1 MVQVDITETVKQ
13 LVLAVQRLCQRANFT
28 QRNFT
33 VNHLVEIW
41 RGMKSQKVPYTL
53 THGLINFVDTKAK
66 CRHLKKL
73 T

>member
-13 LVLAVQRLCQRANFT
+13 LVLAVQRLCQRTNFT

-53 THGLINFVDTKAK
+53 TMD
-66 CRHLKKL
+66 
-73 T
+73 